1 MPYALSTIWFER
13 SRFLPA
19 ILAVAF
25 SAILITVQGGLMIG
39 LLSMM
44 SAPVDKSEADIWV
57 GYPGMASVDVSM
69 AIPERWSDRLAA
81 DPDIESVEEYC
92 IGFSVWQR
100 MPQSGQPPIQEICT
114 VVGSKL
120 STNSIGAV
128 KYLRDHPELLDA
140 LNEPFTV
147 VVDESE
153 LGRLGVKQMGDKG
166 EVLGRRVRVVGTVQ
180 GYKSLAGPYI
190 FCSIETAKQFLIYKP
205 YQVTYFL
212 GRCRPGAKPSDV
224 QQRMS
229 RYDKLTTL
237 TADEFSLR
245 SRLHWLTTTKAG
257 LAIGFTSMLGLLVGA
272 VVTSQTLFAATIA
285 SQREL
290 ATMRAMGIPSWRLK
304 LTVVAQAMW
313 VGLLGIFVAV
323 PITLILARIA
333 AALGTQVVLHPVV
346 ITIAVTITLLMAVG
360 SGLAALRSFQGVD
373 PAHNIR

>member
-180 GYKSLAGPYI
+180 GYKSLAGP
-190 FCSIETAKQFLIYKP
+190 
-205 YQVTYFL
+205 
-212 GRCRPGAKPSDV
+212 
-224 QQRMS
+224 
-229 RYDKLTTL
+229 
-237 TADEFSLR
+237 
-245 SRLHWLTTTKAG
+245 
-257 LAIGFTSMLGLLVGA
+257 
-272 VVTSQTLFAATIA
+272 
-285 SQREL
+285 
-290 ATMRAMGIPSWRLK
+290 
-304 LTVVAQAMW
+304 
-313 VGLLGIFVAV
+313 
-323 PITLILARIA
+323 
-333 AALGTQVVLHPVV
+333 
-346 ITIAVTITLLMAVG
+346 
-360 SGLAALRSFQGVD
+360 
-373 PAHNIR
+373 